1 MQLFALSAELACK
14 EAMMTGE
21 EKDRYYSEM
30 PVFMHY
36 FPQTYMFQK
45 RLVQLTF
52 LVIIIMIIIITSNMA
67 AAEMQKGQA
76 HIMQFLNSPEGRMKV
91 ESLGLRMTDIK
102 KK

>member
-1 MQLFALSAELACK
+1 
-14 EAMMTGE
+14 
-21 EKDRYYSEM
+21 
-30 PVFMHY
+30 
-36 FPQTYMFQK
+36 
-45 RLVQLTF
+45 
-52 LVIIIMIIIITSNMA
+52 MIIIIASNMA